1 MFLFYILNHLC
12 IPLSSH
18 SFIIYTKIT
27 LSRLFPNT
35 FLVLEYKLVLCAKIL
50 QLFSWLLLQIDFRMI
65 GQFLKLKVHY
75 FCTRGHQNLQTLLTT
90 HYSFLFSQQATQSLS
105 VYRPPSFAIYHGYV
119 ICAKE
124 RQEIVVFIFLSL
136 KLIYF
141 PTSLSD

>member
-1 MFLFYILNHLC
+1 MFLFYILSHLC

-35 FLVLEYKLVLCAKIL
+35 FLVYELVLCAKIL
-50 QLFSWLLLQIDFRMI
+50 QLFSWLLLQIDFRKI

-90 HYSFLFSQQATQSLS
+90 HYSFLFSQQQPKVYLYIDHLALLFTMAMLFVPKRDKKLWYLQS
-105 VYRPPSFAIYHGYV
+105 
-119 ICAKE
+119 
-124 RQEIVVFIFLSL
+124 
-136 KLIYF
+136 F
-141 PTSLSD
+141 P